1 MVKKILFYFL
11 VFYKDVYFIIKGR
24 VIVKSIDDTGKW
36 RTAVYIEGSYF
47 GDVIILKIYNWYF

>member
-1 MVKKILFYFL
+1 M
-11 VFYKDVYFIIKGR
+11 KGR

-47 GDVIILKIYNWYF
+47 GDVFFI